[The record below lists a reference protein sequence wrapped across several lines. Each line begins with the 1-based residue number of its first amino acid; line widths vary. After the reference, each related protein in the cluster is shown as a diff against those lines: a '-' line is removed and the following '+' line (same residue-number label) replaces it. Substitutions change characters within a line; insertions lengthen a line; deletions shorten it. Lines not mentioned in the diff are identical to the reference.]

1 MLLEIIQHLQIST
14 DVISL
19 IYQLLESV
27 TELNFELKR
36 HLSTFVKLAIQS
48 GIAPSK
54 PELLTVL
61 LDEKDLLIQMI
72 DYLVKTRE
80 YILSQNILIS
90 LSQISFDGKV
100 QKIFEVAGQIQQLPT
115 DISQRLALVHCQNLH
130 QDINL
135 LKRLESV
142 VFQGQLLLDQHFSE
156 LSNLL
161 YSSSDE
167 RRILAAQILSIANS
181 SNQTIPDQAI
191 EAVVATLKDKS
202 DSSQYSSATR

>member
-1 MLLEIIQHLQIST
+1 M
-14 DVISL
+14 
-19 IYQLLESV
+19 
-27 TELNFELKR
+27 
-36 HLSTFVKLAIQS
+36 S
-48 GIAPSK
+48 GIAPLK

-100 QKIFEVAGQIQQLPT
+100 QKIFETVGQIQQLPT

-135 LKRLESV
+135 LKRLESA

-191 EAVVATLKDKS
+191 
-202 DSSQYSSATR
+202 